1 MRYSM
6 RHSSDDN
13 FDTITLSGSR
23 GGPKQGV
30 DVPAS
35 TSFFF
40 NSPLS
45 SLKINVLICSVC
57 VYDRDVLSSQQGT
70 VPLKLARGFHGDPVH
85 SVLAWLLISPHDENS
100 RRIK

>member
-1 MRYSM
+1 MRYST

-45 SLKINVLICSVC
+45 SLKINVLISSVC
-57 VYDRDVLSSQQGT
+57 VCMTEMFSVLSRE
-70 VPLKLARGFHGDPVH
+70 PFH
-85 SVLAWLLISPHDENS
+85 
-100 RRIK
+100 